1 MSEESESE
9 ERINIMTLGNST
21 VGKSSFIVRFT
32 ENQFQETYLATV
44 GIDFKVK
51 TVTIKEKN
59 YKLFFYDTTGQEKYK
74 SISLNIIKN
83 AHGIILM
90 YDVTNRASFE
100 SIPDWIKSVKDAK
113 GENFP
118 MIILGNKMDMENK
131 RIVKEEEGKQIADE
145 YNINFFETSNLNG
158 INVQE
163 AGLGIVKKI
172 LDKREK
178 ENTDNTDYNSNS
190 TSKLSSRRNTKVEN
204 KKKCC

>member
-9 ERINIMTLGNST
+9 ERINIMSLGNST

-32 ENQFQETYLATV
+32 ENNFKETYLATV

-59 YKLFFYDTTGQEKYK
+59 YKLFFYDTSGQEKYK
-74 SISLNIIKN
+74 SLSFNIIKN

-90 YDVTNRASFE
+90 YDITNRISFE
-100 SIPDWIKSVKDAK
+100 SISDWIKSVKDQK

-118 MIILGNKMDMENK
+118 MILLGNKMDMEDK
-131 RIVKEEEGKQIADE
+131 RIVKEEEGKQLANE
-145 YNINFFETSNLNG
+145 YNIDFYETSNLNG

-163 AGLGIVKKI
+163 AGLALVKKI

-178 ENTDNTDYNSNS
+178 ENIEYKSNS
-190 TSKLSSRRNTKVEN
+190 TSKLSSRRNAKVEN
-204 KKKCC
+204 RRCC

>member
-9 ERINIMTLGNST
+9 ERINIMSLGNST

-32 ENQFQETYLATV
+32 ENNFKETYLATV

-59 YKLFFYDTTGQEKYK
+59 YKLFFYDTSGQEKYK
-74 SISLNIIKN
+74 SLSFNIIKN

-90 YDVTNRASFE
+90 YDITNRISFE
-100 SIPDWIKSVKDAK
+100 SISDWIKSVKDQK

-118 MIILGNKMDMENK
+118 MILLGNKMDMEDK
-131 RIVKEEEGKQIADE
+131 RIVKEEEGKQLANE
-145 YNINFFETSNLNG
+145 YNIDFYETSNLNG

-163 AGLGIVKKI
+163 AGLAMVKKI

-178 ENTDNTDYNSNS
+178 ENIEYKSNS
-190 TSKLSSRRNTKVEN
+190 SSKLSSRRNAKVEN
-204 KKKCC
+204 RRCC

>member
-9 ERINIMTLGNST
+9 ERINIMSLGNST

-32 ENQFQETYLATV
+32 ENNFKETYLATV

-59 YKLFFYDTTGQEKYK
+59 YKLFFYDTSGQEKYK
-74 SISLNIIKN
+74 SLSFNIIKN

-90 YDVTNRASFE
+90 YDITNRISFE
-100 SIPDWIKSVKDAK
+100 SISDWIKSVKDQK

-118 MIILGNKMDMENK
+118 MILLGNKMDMEDK
-131 RIVKEEEGKQIADE
+131 RIVKEEEGKQLANE
-145 YNINFFETSNLNG
+145 YNIDFYETSNLNG

-163 AGLGIVKKI
+163 AGLAMVKKI

-178 ENTDNTDYNSNS
+178 ENIEYKSNS
-190 TSKLSSRRNTKVEN
+190 TSKLSSRRNAKVEN
-204 KKKCC
+204 RRCC